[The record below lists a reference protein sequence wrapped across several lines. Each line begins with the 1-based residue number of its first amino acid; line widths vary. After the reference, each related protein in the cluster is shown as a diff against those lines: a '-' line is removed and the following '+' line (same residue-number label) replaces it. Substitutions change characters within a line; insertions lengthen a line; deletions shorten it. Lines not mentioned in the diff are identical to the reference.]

1 MNCSEFERSL
11 DDLVESHGDR
21 LTLEAERHR
30 ADCPACAAL
39 WQEHHRLEAAVRAW
53 RGQTPAI
60 DLTSRVLAELQPVA
74 PRRFRSSRGLVLA
87 AGLTAAAAATL
98 LLAVWPGWP
107 MKPGPVAVA
116 VAPDEMLPGGD
127 SGGVDLT
134 ESMVELWQEVKESTP
149 ALPEPVR
156 PRLPQ
161 VEDVWPLLVSQE
173 ETAVPSEPAPPTESA
188 VRTPLSTVVRQRVT
202 SAFGF
207 LGQTLPVEP
216 RG

>member
-21 LTLEAERHR
+21 LTPEAERHR

-60 DLTSRVLAELQPVA
+60 DLTSRVLAELQPVT

-87 AGLTAAAAATL
+87 TGLTATAAATL
-98 LLAVWPGWP
+98 LLAVWPGWST
-107 MKPGPVAVA
+107 KPGPVAMA
-116 VAPDEMLPGGD
+116 VVPDEIVPGGD

-134 ESMVELWQEVKESTP
+134 ESMVELWQEVKDSTP
-149 ALPEPVR
+149 ALPDPLRPV
-156 PRLPQ
+156 LPH
-161 VEDVWPLLVSQE
+161 VEDVWPMVVSRE
-173 ETAVPSEPAPPTESA
+173 ESAAPTEPAPRAAAE

-207 LGQTLPVEP
+207 LGQTLPAEP